1 MAITQAIPSQAFEV
15 IRNRIGEIIANE
27 FTAQK
32 VITPSWVKPTVW
44 VERYYAFDS
53 ETELPAVNV
62 TFSGGSYLNEN
73 IVRSQAE
80 YIYNIN
86 VSTASPSTSTAN
98 GDKLALLQMQKI
110 VGMIRAILM
119 NPIYVKLGY
128 ANNAGI
134 VISRRIESI
143 RIGDKK
149 DIQDALS
156 DVVGQIVLVV
166 NAIETTELG
175 TGVEVQMVNS
185 HVTLDES
192 EQGLFF
198 NAEI

>member
-53 ETELPAVNV
+53 ETQLPAVNV

-86 VSTASPSTSTAN
+86 VSTASPSTSSAN

>member
-32 VITPSWVKPTVW
+32 VITPNWVQPTVW

-86 VSTASPSTSTAN
+86 VSTASPSTSSAN

>member
-32 VITPSWVKPTVW
+32 VITPTWVQPTVW

-53 ETELPAVNV
+53 ETQLPAVNV
-62 TFSGGSYLNEN
+62 TFSGGSYLNET

>member
-128 ANNAGI
+128 ANNTGI

-175 TGVEVQMVNS
+175 IGVDVQMVNS
-185 HVTLDES
+185 HVRLDES
-192 EQGLFF
+192 PQGLFF

>member
-1 MAITQAIPSQAFEV
+1 MAITQAIPAQAFEV

-53 ETELPAVNV
+53 ETQLPAVNV

-128 ANNAGI
+128 ANNAGV

-185 HVTLDES
+185 HVRLDES
-192 EQGLFF
+192 PQGLFF

>member
-1 MAITQAIPSQAFEV
+1 MAITQAIPAQAFEV

-32 VITPSWVKPTVW
+32 VITPSWIKPTVW
-44 VERYYAFDS
+44 VERYYTFDS
-53 ETELPAVNV
+53 EIELPAVNI

>member
-32 VITPSWVKPTVW
+32 VITPTWVKPTVW

-53 ETELPAVNV
+53 ETQLPAVNI

>member
-86 VSTASPSTSTAN
+86 VSTASPSTSSAN